1 MTAKRS
7 LNDRED
13 ETARVHRAVLLGL
26 VGPIFGWADRKW
38 DQWLSRRGD
47 LGSQRGEEPK
57 TYYWSSFEDNEG
69 ENSR

>member
-26 VGPIFGWADRKW
+26 VGPILGWADRKG
-38 DQWLSRRGD
+38 DQ
-47 LGSQRGEEPK
+47 
-57 TYYWSSFEDNEG
+57 
-69 ENSR
+69 